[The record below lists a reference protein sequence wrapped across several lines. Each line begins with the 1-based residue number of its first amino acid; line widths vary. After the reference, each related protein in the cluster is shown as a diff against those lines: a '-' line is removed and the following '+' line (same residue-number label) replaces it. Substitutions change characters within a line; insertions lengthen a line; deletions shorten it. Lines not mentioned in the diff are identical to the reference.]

1 MTTGT
6 TPRVRDSF
14 DALQNRDFRK
24 FFFAALASNSG
35 SWLQGLASPWVMFE
49 ITESGSWVGVS
60 VFSLLLPMALM
71 GPIAGPL
78 ADRISRRTI
87 LLRAQPLL
95 ALVAMGFAVLW
106 WSGVTEPLAYVAL
119 SLVYGVING
128 FAMPAWQAYVSD
140 LVPRELLPNA
150 ITLNSAQF
158 NAARAIGPSIGGV
171 VLATLG
177 PGWCFAFNAFSF
189 LFVVVALLQLPPT
202 KPSGNSAEP
211 PLTQFRLGY
220 AYARTQPGI
229 MTSYFA
235 AALVALCG
243 GTLVQVH
250 LVLFAEQVF
259 SVSERWF
266 GVMVSAFG
274 LGAIVM
280 TPWLTTFA
288 PKYRRSQVVVG
299 GLIAYGLGEL
309 VLTSTKVLA
318 VGLIGVFIA
327 GGSHITMATTT
338 NSTLQL
344 QTAEAMR
351 GRVMSMYLIVLTLGM
366 PIGAII
372 EGPLAERFGPRPV
385 VTGMGSLMIAGA
397 LWMWFSGRAASF
409 DSDAVEPDFAEEDP
423 VHGDPID
430 PVGGNRSAPWDA
442 FVGALPSPPLS
453 WPPRGRL
460 VVVAPHPDD
469 EVLPTG
475 ATLAAASDAG
485 VDITVIAVTDGD
497 ASHPHYDAD
506 QVAELVER
514 RAAESAAAYNAAG
527 IVAQRVRLGLP
538 DGDVSSHR
546 AELRA
551 QLTKHLAD
559 ADLVICPLPD
569 DGHPDHDI
577 VGELATA
584 VGRDNGTT
592 VVHVPIWS
600 WNWRSVAASDLPT
613 TGWAYS
619 FDDDLLGRKT
629 AAIACYES
637 QVTELQAD
645 GRPGLPQSFLDHFA
659 RNNEVFFGR

>member
-1 MTTGT
+1 M
-6 TPRVRDSF
+6 RDSF

-49 ITESGSWVGVS
+49 ITQSGSWVGIS

-95 ALVAMGFAVLW
+95 AVAAMGFAVLW
-106 WSGVTEPLAYVAL
+106 WTGVTEPLAYVGL

-177 PGWCFAFNAFSF
+177 PGWCFALNAFSF
-189 LFVVVALLQLPPT
+189 LFVVVALFQLPPT
-202 KPSGNSAEP
+202 LPSGNSTEP
-211 PLTQFRLGY
+211 PLRQFRLGY

-229 MTSYFA
+229 ITSYFA
-235 AALVALCG
+235 AALVAVCG

-288 PKYRRSQVVVG
+288 PKYRRSQVIIG
-299 GLIAYGLGEL
+299 GLIAYGVGEL
-309 VLTSTKVLA
+309 ILSSTKVLA
-318 VGLIGVFIA
+318 VGLVGVFIA

-351 GRVMSMYLIVLTLGM
+351 GRIMSMYLIVLTLGM

-385 VTGMGSLMIAGA
+385 VTAMGSLMIAGA
-397 LWMWFSGRAASF
+397 LWIWFSGRAATF
-409 DSDAVEPDFAEEDP
+409 DTEFADTNDEDP
-423 VHGDPID
+423 PQEPDPID
-430 PVGGNRSAPWDA
+430 PVGGNRAKAWDG
-442 FVGALPSPPLS
+442 FVDALPPPPMP
-453 WPPRGRL
+453 WPPGGRL

-497 ASHPHYDAD
+497 ASHPHYDAS
-506 QVAELVER
+506 QVAELIVR
-514 RAAESAAAYNAAG
+514 RANESAEAYEAAG
-527 IVAQRVRLGLP
+527 IVARRIRLGLP
-538 DGDVSSHR
+538 DGDVARHR
-546 AELRA
+546 AELLVE
-551 QLTKHLAD
+551 LTTHLAD

-569 DGHPDHDI
+569 DGHPDHDV
-577 VGELATA
+577 VGELATRVA
-584 VGRDNGTT
+584 RDNDIT
-592 VVHVPIWS
+592 VVHMPIWS
-600 WNWRSVAASDLPT
+600 WNWRQVDDHDLPAA
-613 TGWAYS
+613 GWAYS
-619 FDDDLLGRKT
+619 FSDDLLARKT
-629 AAIACYES
+629 AALACYES

-645 GRPGLPQSFLDHFA
+645 GRPGLPPSFLEHFT
-659 RNNEVFFGR
+659 RNNEVFFHG